1 MANVFKNFK
10 VDGGGTSASTFHT
23 VASNKTMVIIG
34 LNVAN
39 VTSSQIAVD
48 VKIGSVF
55 LIKAVPIPAN
65 TAFSVLDG
73 KIIAMTGDA
82 ITIQSDTSA
91 SVDGVL
97 SVLEQD
103 V

>member
-1 MANVFKNFK
+1 MANVFKNYT
-10 VDGGGTSASTFHT
+10 VDGGGTSLSTFHT
-23 VASNKTMVIIG
+23 VPSNKTMVIIG

-48 VKIGSVF
+48 VKIGNVF
-55 LIKAVPIPAN
+55 LIKGVPIPAN

-73 KIIAMTGDA
+73 KIIAETGDA
-82 ITIQSDTSA
+82 ITIQSDTNA